1 MLKEI
6 KVLNLVILV
15 LIMIV
20 YFSVE
25 MVVEVL
31 KIGVLDYFIKLLDF
45 DNLQVML
52 EKVFVYMYSI
62 DVEIFVVIVS
72 QFGMVGKSL
81 VM

>member
-1 MLKEI
+1 MVEMDGIVMLKEI

-45 DNLQVML
+45 DNL
-52 EKVFVYMYSI
+52 
-62 DVEIFVVIVS
+62 
-72 QFGMVGKSL
+72 
-81 VM
+81 